1 MSLCNLQNTH
11 RCVQLK
17 TVVNNIYIFI
27 GRKSQY
33 GKQCYF
39 RCWERSVASL
49 WELDSHLLWQDPNE
63 LCLHLSS
70 KHLWPAYPACPACL
84 FCLPLSG
91 LWFPTYVCSSLASW
105 QPTKLCFDSNSS
117 LSITPYW
124 LEILIQWLQGL
135 SIELSPSWT
144 LPRCSR
150 VSASCCKLYWH
161 IVLIFVFS

>member
-39 RCWERSVASL
+39 RCWERSVTSL
-49 WELDSHLLWQDPNE
+49 RELDSHLLWQDPNE
-63 LCLHLSS
+63 LFTL
-70 KHLWPAYPACPACL
+70 KQQTPMACL
-84 FCLPLSG
+84 LCLPLSG
-91 LWFPTYVCSSLASW
+91 LWFPTYVCSGLASW